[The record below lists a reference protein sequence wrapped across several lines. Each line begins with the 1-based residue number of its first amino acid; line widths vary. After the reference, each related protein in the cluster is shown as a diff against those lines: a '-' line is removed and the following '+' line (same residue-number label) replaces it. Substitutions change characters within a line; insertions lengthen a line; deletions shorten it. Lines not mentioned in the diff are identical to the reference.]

1 MIPKIRGVS
10 VDNLSCERLIS
21 QYYRE
26 LYNYILV
33 RLRYNTQSAE
43 DCTQELFMTFFQKH
57 RTLNDSDNIRLWLY
71 RTADNVVMSYRRKNI
86 SNTVSLEDSSEAMNT
101 PSFDPPADGGSVLDE
116 YLTPEEIEFVR
127 LYYDSDY
134 GERGKTA
141 QKLGMTVTA
150 LYQRIYKIKSKVKKR
165 FDKK

>member
-1 MIPKIRGVS
+1 M
-10 VDNLSCERLIS
+10 DNVSCERLIS

-33 RLRYNTQSAE
+33 RLRYNTQSTE

-57 RTLNDSDNIRLWLY
+57 QALDDSDNIRLWLY
-71 RTADNVVMSYRRKNI
+71 RTADNVVMAYRRKN
-86 SNTVSLEDSSEAMNT
+86 SDDTVSLEDSPEAMNT
-101 PSFDPPADGGSVLDE
+101 PSFDAPADDAGSVLDK

-134 GERGKTA
+134 GERDKTA
-141 QKLGMTVTA
+141 QKLGITVTA
-150 LYQRIYKIKSKVKKR
+150 LYQRIYKIRSKLKKR

>member
-1 MIPKIRGVS
+1 M
-10 VDNLSCERLIS
+10 DNVSCERLIN

-33 RLRYNTQSAE
+33 RLRYDTQSAE
-43 DCTQELFMTFFQKH
+43 DCTQELFMTFFRKH
-57 RTLNDSDNIRLWLY
+57 KTLNDTDNIRLWLY
-71 RTADNVVMSYRRKNI
+71 RTADNVVMTYRRKN
-86 SNTVSLEDSSEAMNT
+86 NGDTVSLEDSPQAMNT
-101 PSFDPPADGGSVLDE
+101 PFFDPPADDGGSILDE

-127 LYYDSDY
+127 LYYGSDY
-134 GERGKTA
+134 GERDKTA
-141 QKLGMTVTA
+141 KKLGMTVTA